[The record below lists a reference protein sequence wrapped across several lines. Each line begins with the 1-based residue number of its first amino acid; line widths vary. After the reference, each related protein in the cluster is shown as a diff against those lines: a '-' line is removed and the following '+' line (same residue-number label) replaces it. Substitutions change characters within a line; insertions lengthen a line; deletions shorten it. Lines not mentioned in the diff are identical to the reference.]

1 MTYPLQRITQLLG
14 IGAFALLLSSCAG
27 SSTAE
32 ADEVTL
38 DEKSVT
44 RLAGELG
51 CVETRLLND
60 DVYHYDTMK
69 GFDCLSEDG
78 DWLRLRAYESE
89 TSINQVLVDWAGALD
104 EETMLLEG
112 KNWFAIGSPQR
123 LVAVEQALGIS
134 ASHGTEITGTPEPL
148 TREQEAIRACTVGIV
163 TIVRN
168 DVLGTRDAELEESYN
183 DVFPG
188 TTEVAAE
195 AATELN
201 ARDIQSE
208 DDFEYAV
215 PDVGPDIKA
224 FCATLAP

>member
-78 DWLRLRAYESE
+78 DWLRVRAYESE
-89 TSINQVLVDWAGALD
+89 ASINQVLVDWAGALD

-224 FCATLAP
+224 FCATLVP